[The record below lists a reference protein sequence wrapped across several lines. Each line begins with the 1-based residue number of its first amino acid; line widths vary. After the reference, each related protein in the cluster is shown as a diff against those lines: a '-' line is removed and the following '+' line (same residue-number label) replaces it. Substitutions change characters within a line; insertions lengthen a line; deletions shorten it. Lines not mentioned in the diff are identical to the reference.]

1 MSKHLVKLY
10 QETYTEIEIEADSI
24 EEAEELVMSGEFND
38 EDIQDVTVKN
48 SEIM

>member
-10 QETYTEIEIEADSI
+10 QETFTEIEIEADSI
-24 EEAEELVMSGEFND
+24 EESEELVMSGEFND
-38 EDIQDVTVKN
+38 EDIQYVIVKN